1 MTEDRRHT
9 HDGPAHEGPAHE
21 GPAHDGPGR
30 RLFSGAD
37 LAERLRLGPRQ
48 AHGPLAVFP
57 LLPARDGSPTYITL
71 REAVQSGWAAV
82 TEVSEGGSVPELR
95 VINKSDARILILDG
109 EELAG
114 AKQNRVLN
122 TTILVGGHSTLV
134 VPVSCTEQGRWSYAS
149 PEFSESEVV
158 AERQVRFA
166 MKATVGASLQRG
178 AGFRADQGR
187 VWDEVGQLHGKHGTH
202 SHTSAMRDAYE
213 GRKVDLD
220 KVLAA
225 FPLVEGQFGV
235 LVLHGERAVGLDV
248 VSLPDKYALLHEKL
262 VRSYAFEAL
271 VSGGDKAGD
280 EAVARALL
288 ERIADLQGR
297 RYKSP
302 GLGWDVRFEGGGLLG
317 SVLTYREQP
326 VHAAFFD
333 VGGVD
338 GSGQGP
344 HGQGARPQPEWR
356 IADARQRAR
365 RRQERER

>member
-1 MTEDRRHT
+1 MSEDRHHT
-9 HDGPAHEGPAHE
+9 HHGHE
-21 GPAHDGPGR
+21 HDAPGR

-37 LAERLRLGPRQ
+37 LAERLLLGSRQ

-57 LLPARDGSPTYITL
+57 LLPARDGSPSYVTL
-71 REAVQSGWAAV
+71 REAVQSGEAVV

-95 VINKSDARILILDG
+95 VVNKSRDRVLILDG

-122 TTILVGGHSTLV
+122 TSILVGGHTTLV

-149 PEFSESEVV
+149 REFHESEIV

-166 MKATVGASLQRG
+166 MRATVGASLERG
-178 AGFRADQGR
+178 AGFHADQGR

-213 GRKVDLD
+213 GRKLDLD
-220 KVLAA
+220 RVLAA
-225 FPLVEGQFGV
+225 FPLVQGQCGV
-235 LVLHGERAVGLDV
+235 LVLHGGQAVGLDV

-271 VSGGDKAGD
+271 VSGGDEAGD
-280 EAVARALL
+280 EDVARALL
-288 ERIADLQGR
+288 ERLADLQGR
-297 RYKSP
+297 RFKSP

-317 SVLTYREQP
+317 SVLTYREQLI
-326 VHAAFFD
+326 HAAFFD

-338 GSGQGP
+338 GAGRGARGQGE
-344 HGQGARPQPEWR
+344 RPQPDWR
-356 IADARQRAR
+356 IADARERAR
-365 RRQERER
+365 RRQQRER